1 MRRTVT
7 DRAQARQRVMSVT
20 ARATAV
26 ELATALDRLQAPHG
40 EDVRPVEIGLVML
53 RGRTGG
59 DGAPFNLGEATVT
72 RSAVRLPTGEIG
84 LSYILGRD
92 PVRARAA
99 ATLDAL
105 VQALGEEAVMEPLHA
120 VGERLRAEEATVAAQ
135 GAATRVDFFTMVR
148 GED

>member
-1 MRRTVT
+1 
-7 DRAQARQRVMSVT
+7 MSIT
-20 ARATAV
+20 ARATAA
-26 ELATALDRLQAPHG
+26 ELAAALDQMQAPEA

-105 VQALGEEAVMEPLHA
+105 VQAHGEEAVMAPLEA
-120 VGERLRAEEATVAAQ
+120 VGERLRAEDATVAAQ